1 MSTSGSHRLGV
12 CGGLGPFASRGG
24 TIGTAT
30 IASFCY
36 RD

>member
-1 MSTSGSHRLGV
+1 MSISGSHRLV
-12 CGGLGPFASRGG
+12 VSGGLGPFASRGR